1 MENFFRSSTAAY
13 CRICTFSLV
22 LQVEVTTRPKDEK
35 FLHIVHYTCL
45 KTLHNSG
52 MTPGCLKA
60 DLNWAVAALIIS
72 LSGSNNWDK
81 IVSIAQVINYTLL
94 GWEMYLKVGGRVRNT
109 TTVLDL

>member
-1 MENFFRSSTAAY
+1 MKT
-13 CRICTFSLV
+13 
-22 LQVEVTTRPKDEK
+22 
-35 FLHIVHYTCL
+35 FLHIMLYTCL

-81 IVSIAQVINYTLL
+81 IVSIALVINYTLL
-94 GWEMYLKVGGRVRNT
+94 GWKMYLKVGGRVRNT